1 MWNSRLDCQAKSS
14 IWKQG
19 IPNKFNALHP
29 NLREFEKP
37 SKNPPNF
44 PRSKLSFAEDI
55 SVASSTDISSR
66 TSTSSV
72 IIQNDVSIQDDSARH
87 ESIIKSE
94 INDKLKKEDISR
106 QAQNPSTVKDQGKFI
121 LGRNRKYIVSPFQVK
136 RGSLDFTKPK
146 NIVENFGVDGKSLT
160 YIEESAEE
168 KSSELAE
175 DSKDC
180 NLQSNTAVR
189 WRITI
194 RRRRENAESRSLEGE
209 MHR

>member
-1 MWNSRLDCQAKSS
+1 M
-14 IWKQG
+14 
-19 IPNKFNALHP
+19 
-29 NLREFEKP
+29 
-37 SKNPPNF
+37 
-44 PRSKLSFAEDI
+44 
-55 SVASSTDISSR
+55 ASSTRTDISSR

-72 IIQNDVSIQDDSARH
+72 IGQDDVSIQDNSVRH

-94 INDKLKKEDISR
+94 INDKSKKEDISR

-136 RGSLDFTKPK
+136 RGSLDLTKPK
-146 NIVENFGVDGKSLT
+146 NIVENFGVDGKSLA

-194 RRRRENAESRSLEGE
+194 RRRRANAEVCHVLSERIHKCIFIFSFLGRIINLLAI
-209 MHR
+209 HKK